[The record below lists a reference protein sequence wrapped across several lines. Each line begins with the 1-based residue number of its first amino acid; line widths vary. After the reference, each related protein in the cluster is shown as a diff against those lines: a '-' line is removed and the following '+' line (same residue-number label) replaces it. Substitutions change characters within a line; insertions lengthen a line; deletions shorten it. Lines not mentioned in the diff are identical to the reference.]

1 MGKIRDFVLASP
13 HRLAMPILS
22 FPGVKLTGVSVREL
36 VTNPPAQVAVQRL
49 LQQKYRTSFMLSAMD
64 LSVEAEAFGSEIR
77 MEDAE
82 IPCVTNRL
90 VTDDAQISRLE
101 VPAVGTKRT
110 AVYLETVRLLAAKPT
125 GTWILGGM
133 IGPFSLAARL
143 YGVSEALQDTLNQ
156 PEMIHALLEKATAFL
171 LAYAEAFKRAGARG
185 IIIAEP
191 TAGLI
196 SPNAVVS
203 FSSPY
208 IRQIVKRVADDDFEV
223 ILHNCGA
230 RLAHLPATL
239 QSGAQIYHFG
249 KTMDIPAALA
259 RTPADV
265 VLCGNLDPAAI
276 FVGCDPAGVRE
287 RTAALLQATKASRAF
302 VVSSGCDI
310 PPDAPLA
317 NVDAFFDAIRD
328 FQTSIV
334 P

>member
-1 MGKIRDFVLASP
+1 
-13 HRLAMPILS
+13 MPILS
-22 FPGVKLTGVSVREL
+22 FPGATLTGVSVRQL
-36 VTNPPAQVAVQRL
+36 VNDPQAQVAVQRL
-49 LQQKYRTSFMLSAMD
+49 FQQKYRTSFMMSAMD
-64 LSVEAEAFGSEIR
+64 LSVEAEAFGSDIR

-82 IPCVTNRL
+82 IPSVTNRL

-110 AVYLETVRLLAAKPT
+110 AVYLEMVRLLAAEPA
-125 GTWILGGM
+125 GTWVLGGM

-143 YGVSEALQDTLNQ
+143 FGVSEALQDTLNQ
-156 PEMIHALLEKATAFL
+156 PEMLHALLEKATAFL
-171 LAYAEAFKRAGARG
+171 IAYADAFKRAGASG

-196 SPNAVVS
+196 SPSAVVT
-203 FSSPY
+203 FSSRY
-208 IRQIVKRVADDDFEV
+208 IRQIIERVADDNFEV

-239 QSGAQIYHFG
+239 QSGAHIYHFG

-265 VLCGNLDPAAI
+265 VLCGNLDPAAV

-287 RTAALLQATKASRAF
+287 RTAALLQATKTSRAF

-334 P
+334 PPLVKNIAN

>member
-1 MGKIRDFVLASP
+1 
-13 HRLAMPILS
+13 MPILS
-22 FPGVKLTGVSVREL
+22 FPGAKLTGVSVREL
-36 VTNPPAQVAVQRL
+36 VNNPQAQVAVQRL
-49 LQQKYRTSFMLSAMD
+49 FQQKYRTPFMLSAMD
-64 LSVEAEAFGSEIR
+64 LSVEAEAFGSDIR

-82 IPCVTNRL
+82 IPSVTNRL

-101 VPAVGTKRT
+101 IPAVGTKRT
-110 AVYLETVRLLAAKPT
+110 AVYLEMVRLLAARPA
-125 GTWILGGM
+125 GTWVLGGM

-156 PEMIHALLEKATAFL
+156 PEMIHALIEKATAFL

-191 TAGLI
+191 TAGII
-196 SPNAVVS
+196 SPAGVVA

-208 IRQIVKRVADDDFEV
+208 IRKIVERVADDNFEV

-230 RLAHLPATL
+230 RLAHLPAIL
-239 QSGAQIYHFG
+239 QSGAHIYHFG
-249 KTMDIPAALA
+249 KAMDLPAALA
-259 RTPADV
+259 RTPAGV
-265 VLCGNLDPAAI
+265 ILCGNLDPAAV

-287 RTAALLQATKASRAF
+287 RTTALLQATKDSRAF

-317 NVDAFFDAIRD
+317 NVDAFFDAIREFNATAD
-328 FQTSIV
+328 PQAVKNIAN
-334 P
+334 